1 SDLPSFA
8 GCFYLFN
15 AATVCQVFY
24 WAYALNGMS
33 IIPGS
38 TLSPTMQWAIAGGQ
52 GLLGV
57 VAAIMLLRRMAWTK
71 HFLVAQPIMGYGLSG
86 LTLKQPISLMLLGVL
101 FSAIPL
107 LIVIRIPIKKRL
119 PAIERCRYRDVSGVT
134 VASRCMG

>member
-1 SDLPSFA
+1 
-8 GCFYLFN
+8 
-15 AATVCQVFY
+15 
-24 WAYALNGMS
+24 MS